1 VTTTSAEQGQTV
13 RTGRRR
19 SARVRALVALPLVS
33 LLTLLS
39 LTAVTGTA
47 SAAPAS
53 ASTPSQSGAARQTV
67 LPVGAIEAGTGMKP
81 DVNQVG
87 CYVGDDFWDMKI
99 SGTWYCW
106 ANNGSVN
113 IYPKYYYVSRIYT
126 HNNSG
131 TIWYDSGL
139 GGLTSSNLAD
149 WTNYIFDG
157 DELYVSG
164 FTITG
169 R

>member
-1 VTTTSAEQGQTV
+1 MS
-13 RTGRRR
+13 
-19 SARVRALVALPLVS
+19 LV
-33 LLTLLS
+33 TLLS
-39 LTAVTGTA
+39 LVAVTGTA

-53 ASTPSQSGAARQTV
+53 TPSQSDPALNAAP
-67 LPVGAIEAGTGMKP
+67 PVGAVAAGTGMQP
-81 DVNQVG
+81 DINQVG

-106 ANNGSVN
+106 ANNGSVD
-113 IYPKYYYVSRIYT
+113 IYPKYYDVSRIYT

-131 TIWYDSGL
+131 TIWYYSGV
-139 GGLTSSNLAD
+139 GGIVHDNLND
-149 WTNYIFDG
+149 WTNYVFDG
-157 DELYVSG
+157 FNLQLTG

>member
-1 VTTTSAEQGQTV
+1 MTTTSGEQGQTTRSV
-13 RTGRRR
+13 RRR
-19 SARVRALVALPLVS
+19 SGRVRALVAVPLVS

-53 ASTPSQSGAARQTV
+53 TASQSGAASRAV

-131 TIWYDSGL
+131 TIWYDSGV
-139 GGLTSSNLAD
+139 GGTTYSNLAD

-157 DELYVSG
+157 DELYLSG